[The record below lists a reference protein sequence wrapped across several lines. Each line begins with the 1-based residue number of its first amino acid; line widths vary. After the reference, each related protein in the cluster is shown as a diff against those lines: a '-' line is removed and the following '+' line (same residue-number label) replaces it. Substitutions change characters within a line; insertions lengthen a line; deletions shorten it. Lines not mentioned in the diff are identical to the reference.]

1 MYNNIFRIIREKNEL
16 TTRMVADILGISKS
30 TYNYLENKNQFTI
43 SNLVNFCN
51 YFHVSSDYALGLTD
65 INQFNS
71 KTNYK
76 FDSKLFGNRLK
87 EIRLKNNLTQAKLAK
102 LLDINQS
109 MISAYENNRS
119 KMQGYYLYP
128 LSKTLKVSSDY
139 LVGLSNV
146 YNRIPN

>member
-1 MYNNIFRIIREKNEL
+1 MYNNKFRIIREKNEL

-51 YFHVSSDYALGLTD
+51 YFHVSSDFALGLTD

-109 MISAYENNRS
+109 MISDYENNRS

>member
-1 MYNNIFRIIREKNEL
+1 MYNNRFRIIREKNEL
-16 TTRMVADILGISKS
+16 TTRMAADNLGISKS

-65 INQFNS
+65 INQYNS

-76 FDSKLFGNRLK
+76 FDAKLFGNRLK
-87 EIRLKNNLTQAKLAK
+87 EVRLKNNLTQAKLAK

-109 MISAYENNRS
+109 MISAYENNHS

-139 LVGLSNV
+139 LIGLSNV

>member
-1 MYNNIFRIIREKNEL
+1 MYNNKFRIIREKNEL
-16 TTRMVADILGISKS
+16 TTRMVAEILNISKS

-43 SNLVNFCN
+43 SNLVKFCN
-51 YFHVSSDYALGLTD
+51 YFHVSSDYALGLSD
-65 INQFNS
+65 INQY
-71 KTNYK
+71 NYK
-76 FDSKLFGNRLK
+76 FNYIFDSKLFGNRLK
-87 EIRLKNNLTQAKLAK
+87 EARIKNNLTQNKLAK

-109 MISAYENNRS
+109 MISAYENNHS

-146 YNRIPN
+146 YNKIPN